1 MHCKLDRG
9 GAIAPRV
16 ISGRLNFAAH
26 LHRDRGSDI
35 SKFQVEAHA
44 RIALEGWNK
53 KRSNLL
59 KLSHS
64 KLKCDSAEVAIY
76 PSDEPI

>member
-9 GAIAPRV
+9 AIAPRAV

-44 RIALEGWNK
+44 RIALEGWNT

-64 KLKCDSAEVAIY
+64 KLKCGSAEVALT
-76 PSDEPI
+76 